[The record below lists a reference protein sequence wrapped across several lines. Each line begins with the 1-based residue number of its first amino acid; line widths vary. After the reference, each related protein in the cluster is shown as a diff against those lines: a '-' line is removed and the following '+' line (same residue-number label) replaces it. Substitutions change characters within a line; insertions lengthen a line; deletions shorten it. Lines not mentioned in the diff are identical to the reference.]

1 MSFISQERAVTSDD
15 YKSIIMK
22 NFTGLDNVSAWGGET
37 EPIPQ
42 FGKVY
47 ISIKPTAA
55 PFLTPLQKAEVL
67 SLLESKKMVGI
78 TPVIVDPEYTY
89 IYFEIFFKYDPSGTN
104 SSAGALSSTIKQTLV
119 NYNQTKLNNFDG
131 VFRHSNLLAAI
142 DNSNPAILNNVARVY
157 SYKNVNISASSLD
170 TASLDFGFTIDGKI
184 TQAESMIKTST
195 ISIGGQ
201 TASLS
206 AHPIAGDTQKRQVF
220 ASRIDEEGREVI
232 VTPNVGFIYPATG
245 QIDLSNL
252 KNDVDE
258 LLRVEVR
265 PASDDIISQRKKI
278 LQIDVERTSVKGDI
292 DNISIAGSA
301 GLSTYT
307 TVSRD

>member
-1 MSFISQERAVTSDD
+1 MRDTFT
-15 YKSIIMK
+15 K
-22 NFTGLDNVSAWGGET
+22 NT
-37 EPIPQ
+37 
-42 FGKVY
+42 
-47 ISIKPTAA
+47 
-55 PFLTPLQKAEVL
+55 
-67 SLLESKKMVGI
+67 
-78 TPVIVDPEYTY
+78 
-89 IYFEIFFKYDPSGTN
+89 
-104 SSAGALSSTIKQTLV
+104 
-119 NYNQTKLNNFDG
+119 
-131 VFRHSNLLAAI
+131 
-142 DNSNPAILNNVARVY
+142 
-157 SYKNVNISASSLD
+157 
-170 TASLDFGFTIDGKI
+170 
-184 TQAESMIKTST
+184 
-195 ISIGGQ
+195 
-201 TASLS
+201 SLS
-206 AHPIAGDTQKRQVF
+206 DKPIAGDTQKRQVF
-220 ASRIDEEGREVI
+220 ASLIDEEGREVI